1 MVISFNLNRPSWQDK
16 TCGAPQFTG
25 HFCVPASFQ
34 ELWPTQ
40 ALKSTSYHKR
50 ESKMKKRRFCL
61 HPTGPRQASHE
72 TGERHQRP
80 TANTEYPISK
90 ESDESPCPDPDSDP
104 DPDPDFDSD
113 FPLSQ
118 LKTQNSKLLP
128 PLSSPLYPIPSSS
141 NLDIGYSIALS
152 RIRGRHTAD
161 IKAGCDRS
169 ATRPAG
175 SGTPGRT

>member
-1 MVISFNLNRPSWQDK
+1 MNPLVQTPI
-16 TCGAPQFTG
+16 
-25 HFCVPASFQ
+25 
-34 ELWPTQ
+34 PT
-40 ALKSTSYHKR
+40 
-50 ESKMKKRRFCL
+50 
-61 HPTGPRQASHE
+61 PTPI
-72 TGERHQRP
+72 
-80 TANTEYPISK
+80 PISIAIFP
-90 ESDESPCPDPDSDP
+90 SPNSK
-104 DPDPDFDSD
+104 
-113 FPLSQ
+113 